1 MDHKKICSKLFIIAL
16 FIIIPLIFTSC
27 KQNSN
32 SQSKPINLSEGITV
46 GDKSAPL
53 QFIEYSSFQCP
64 DCKKLHQNIQDVLQ
78 KYIDEKKLFYVFKP
92 VDVKRFANDQY
103 VYGNFSDNNEN
114 FNMIKNVFEQQDQWS
129 NVKNEEEVKQIL
141 GLGNIDEETQKKRKE
156 TMERINVD
164 LKDRRITEVPSFYI
178 NGKKFVGVYSKEE
191 FKELLTK
198 AEAN

>member
-1 MDHKKICSKLFIIAL
+1 MDYKRICSKLLIVAL

-27 KQNSN
+27 KQTSG
-32 SQSKPINLSEGITV
+32 SSSKPIDLSEGIAV

-78 KYIDEKKLFYVFKP
+78 KYIDEKKIFYVFKP
-92 VDVKRFANDQY
+92 VDVQRFANDQY
-103 VYGNFSDNNEN
+103 VYKNFSNNNEN
-114 FNMIKNVFEQQDQWS
+114 FNMIKTAFEKQDQWS
-129 NVKNEEEVKQIL
+129 NAKNEEEVKQIL
-141 GLGNIDEETQKKRKE
+141 GLENIDTETQNKRKE
-156 TMERINVD
+156 TMNRINID
-164 LKDRRITEVPSFYI
+164 LKERGIKEVPSFYI

-191 FKELLTK
+191 FKKLLTK